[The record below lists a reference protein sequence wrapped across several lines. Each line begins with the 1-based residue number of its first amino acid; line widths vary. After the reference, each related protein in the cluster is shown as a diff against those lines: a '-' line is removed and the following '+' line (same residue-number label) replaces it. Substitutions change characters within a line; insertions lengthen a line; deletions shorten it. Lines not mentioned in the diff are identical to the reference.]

1 MYTGT
6 DFIST
11 KFARAHRQ
19 GLSKKRYRWIKR
31 NHMFSAVGSITSTLS
46 TPYNGKRQVG
56 VVASYTLYIFAPP
69 TSPRSLIF
77 PSVLSFLYVHTPP
90 TLSITSFWYTVITI
104 CQCFCFSHHL
114 KNQKLV
120 TCLLVLT
127 LKNHLLATCLFVLQ
141 IQCQNI

>member
-11 KFARAHRQ
+11 KFARARRQ
-19 GLSKKRYRWIKR
+19 WLSKKRYCVIKR

-69 TSPRSLIF
+69 LPEDLSFFPHCF
-77 PSVLSFLYVHTPP
+77 PSCMFILLPLSPL
-90 TLSITSFWYTVITI
+90 FWYTLITI
-104 CQCFCFSHHL
+104 CQCFCFNHIL
-114 KNQKLV
+114 KKQVSNMFVCV
-120 TCLLVLT
+120 TNTMSEYLS
-127 LKNHLLATCLFVLQ
+127 
-141 IQCQNI
+141 IQCFYVSFKYPNI